1 MMTEIANRGPIAC
14 EVDASPL
21 DEYTTGIVTAVS
33 SSTNHIISVV
43 GWGTDP
49 EEGQYWLMRNS
60 WGEYW
65 GEHGYARVKFGAI
78 NIESSC
84 AWAVPKDY
92 TAPEKHNQYPC
103 FEDGS
108 NCKSSFTVNV

>member
-1 MMTEIANRGPIAC
+1 
-14 EVDASPL
+14 
-21 DEYTTGIVTAVS
+21 
-33 SSTNHIISVV
+33 
-43 GWGTDP
+43 
-49 EEGQYWLMRNS
+49 MRNS

-92 TAPEKHNQYPC
+92 TAPEKNNQFPC
-103 FEDGS
+103 VEDGK
-108 NCKSSFTVNV
+108 NCKTSETITV